1 MRRSGNKRQQTA
13 TWTPG
18 RWCRHSGASCNLL
31 AKSSRASRLLTRF
44 QSDRPRWRGS
54 ARSVPLT
61 HERAEGDHGQQSL
74 DEDAEAVRQS
84 SVVAAVRTRL
94 VDDVRHVG
102 DFQRSP
108 HRQHPAVSVRVHVYG
123 ITKGGEIKGAFS
135 PSVFHPA
142 PLSTGDKP
150 SNLDFR

>member
-1 MRRSGNKRQQTA
+1 MT
-13 TWTPG
+13 
-18 RWCRHSGASCNLL
+18 
-31 AKSSRASRLLTRF
+31 
-44 QSDRPRWRGS
+44 
-54 ARSVPLT
+54 LT

-102 DFQRSP
+102 DFQGSP
-108 HRQHPAVSVRVHVYG
+108 RRQHPAVSVRVHVDG

-135 PSVFHPA
+135 PSVFQPA
-142 PLSTGDKP
+142 PLSTGTRRLIFTSGDRYLLFFYVLQSLRRLFLHPRMQKQ
-150 SNLDFR
+150 REATV